1 MTITAVGDLTLGATL
16 TATTS
21 ATAAVEVLAA
31 AALPELTAKLSG
43 YTNLLIPS
51 PSFDIGAQATVAAS
65 AVVDAT
71 AEVAALPG
79 GAGVALAAGL
89 TVAVAAQQSAQRSI
103 AGASPSLAL
112 KVDSALASL
121 ASLKVQVSAGVTG
134 PNVNLT
140 LIASVI
146 AQLEAV
152 KLAIETQV
160 DLVASIGAQLG
171 VSGLRLYRF
180 DGDISTAGAELQ
192 AQVTADGLHGELH
205 FVVILPTTPAAWSA
219 LQATVR
225 TS

>member
-1 MTITAVGDLTLGATL
+1 MTITALGDLTVGATL

-21 ATAAVEVLAA
+21 ATAAVGILAA
-31 AALPELTAKLSG
+31 GALPEVTGKLAG
-43 YTNLLIPS
+43 YASLLIPS
-51 PSFDIGAQATVAAS
+51 PSFDISAQAAVAVS
-65 AVVDAT
+65 AVVSAT

-79 GAGVALAAGL
+79 VGVGLAAGITAGVAAQ
-89 TVAVAAQQSAQRSI
+89 TAAQLAI
-103 AGASPSLAL
+103 AGVDPALAL
-112 KVDSALASL
+112 KVDAALAGL

-146 AQLEAV
+146 AQLEAL
-152 KLAIETQV
+152 KLAIETQAS
-160 DLVASIGAQLG
+160 LAASIGAQLG

-192 AQVTADGLHGELH
+192 AQVTADGLSGSFH
-205 FVVILPTTPAAWSA
+205 FMVLLPTNPAAWSA